1 MGATYSTPSK
11 GATVSQSIFGGKQWV
26 AHHGGASKM
35 LRHAGTRG
43 QRKCLAK
50 PAYAEPRGFALTVIY
65 GVPQRLLGRYPPS
78 VYSVRQATEDIAAC
92 RAGRELPHYRQVVR
106 YDRISGA
113 QDPRVYALTK
123 YHGYTARDFE
133 DPKLLQLLPYT
144 EKDAQIDISAFQKKG
159 RPYYTVIKHTSTV
172 LDPKR
177 GTARNWRQRGF
188 EDRYRYDLYDPT
200 AAGQRV
206 RQLGN
211 RTGAR
216 FDASKYPR
224 IRSGGQWVRLVPCK
238 ELPAMCRPGDK
249 VFPFADSGG
258 NGRTA
263 KAAEY
268 LEAKKRK
275 VRERRARVEHSKK
288 MDRLTRKMRGLDPES
303 DRYKALARQ
312 KKDLRGGS
320 ARGGSQRL
328 KGATAATEP

>member
-1 MGATYSTPSK
+1 MGATNSK
-11 GATVSQSIFGGKQWV
+11 GTRVSQSIFSGKQWV
-26 AHHGGASKM
+26 AHHRGAAPM
-35 LRHAGTRG
+35 LQHAGSRG
-43 QRKCLAK
+43 QRKCLDK

-65 GVPQRLLGRYPPS
+65 GVPQRLLSRYPPS
-78 VYSVRQATEDIAAC
+78 VYSVQQASEDIAAC
-92 RAGRELPHYRQVVR
+92 RAGRALPHYRQVVR
-106 YDRISGA
+106 YDKISGSK
-113 QDPRVYALTK
+113 DPRVYALTR

-133 DPKLLQLLPYT
+133 DPRVLQLLPYT
-144 EKDAQIDISAFQKKG
+144 DKDAQIDISTFQKKG

-188 EDRYRYDLYDPT
+188 DNRYRYDLYDPT

-206 RQLGN
+206 RQLGD

-238 ELPAMCRPGDK
+238 ELPAMCKPGDK
-249 VFPFADSGG
+249 VFPYADVGGG

-268 LEAKKRK
+268 LEARKRK
-275 VRERRARVEHSKK
+275 VRDRRAQVEHSKK
-288 MDRLTRKMRGLDPES
+288 MNRLARKMRGLDPQSE
-303 DRYKALARQ
+303 RYKALAQQ
-312 KKDLRGGS
+312 KKNLRAGKAG
-320 ARGGSQRL
+320 RPQ
-328 KGATAATEP
+328 GA